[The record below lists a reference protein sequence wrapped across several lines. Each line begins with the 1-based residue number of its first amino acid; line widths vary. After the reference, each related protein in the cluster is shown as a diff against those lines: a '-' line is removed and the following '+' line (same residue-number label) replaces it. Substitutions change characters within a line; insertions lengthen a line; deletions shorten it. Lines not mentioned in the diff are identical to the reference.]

1 MTSGQELDTRVV
13 RSRKALKAALLK
25 LLADKPFTR
34 IKTSEI
40 AKLAQINRVTFYDH
54 YASKEELLEE
64 VIDDVLTEYADIIES
79 LPGQTAAHATPD
91 YLYKTIRS
99 SVRHVKKHA
108 DFYRIMLLTNGVPD
122 LSNKLHDQMSAS
134 LRKSFRQ
141 AGSEHAEV
149 EYELFIDWIIG
160 GAIGIYKYWL
170 QNGLRHSEEEI
181 ARQMLIITTASGQV
195 FNPKRIITME

>member
-1 MTSGQELDTRVV
+1 MKSGHDTDTRVV
-13 RSRKALKAALLK
+13 RSRKALKAALLQ
-25 LLADKPFTR
+25 LLAEKTFSL
-34 IKTSEI
+34 IKTNEI

-64 VIDDVLTEYADIIES
+64 IIDDVLTEYAGIIES
-79 LPGQTAAHATPD
+79 VPGRLAAHAEPD

-122 LSNKLHDQMSAS
+122 LSNKLHEQMRAS
-134 LRKSFRQ
+134 LRKSFER
-141 AGSEHAEV
+141 AGSGHAEV
-149 EYELFIDWIIG
+149 EFELFIDWIIG
-160 GAIGIYKYWL
+160 GAIGIYKHWL
-170 QNGLRHSEEEI
+170 QNGLRQTEEEI

-195 FNPKRIITME
+195 FNTKRLL